1 MKITKVDEMIYNDH
15 ENYKEYLTLKSKTA
29 KVELDKLKPRISK
42 EKKRLKQIVEKYE
55 GLIVDLILVGEEYK
69 KDIQIVSSE
78 YSYRRK
84 INSLLKKHGYL
95 SVAWE
100 GDDDVYTTWVY
111 SDDFEDTVDPNDPY
125 CDSHYCDSYEEAYG
139 RCLDY
144 IKYHDKSVTK
154 AWASV
159 GFNYIDDKGDR

>member
-1 MKITKVDEMIYNDH
+1 MKRTKVDEMILNDH

-29 KVELDKLKPRISK
+29 KVELDKLKPRISR
-42 EKKRLKQIVEKYE
+42 EKKRLKQIVEKYQS
-55 GLIVDLILVGEEYK
+55 LINELTDVGKEYE

-84 INSLLKKHGYL
+84 INGLLKKHGYL

-100 GDDDVYTTWVY
+100 GDEDVYTTWVY
-111 SDDFEDTVDPNDPY
+111 SDDFEDAVDPNDPWS
-125 CDSHYCDSYEEAYG
+125 DEHYCDSYEEAYG

-144 IKYHDKSVTK
+144 IKYHNKSVTK

-159 GFNYIDDKGDR
+159 GFNYIDEKGDR

>member
-1 MKITKVDEMIYNDH
+1 MSERTKVDEMILNDH

-29 KVELDKLKPRISK
+29 KVKLDKLKPRISWKKK
-42 EKKRLKQIVEKYE
+42 ELIKIIEKYQNQIDE
-55 GLIVDLILVGEEYK
+55 LINVSKEYE
-69 KDIQIVSSE
+69 KDVQTVASE

-84 INSLLKKHGYL
+84 INGLLKKHGYL

-111 SDDFEDTVDPNDPY
+111 SDDFEDTVDHNDPWS
-125 CDSHYCDSYEEAYG
+125 DEHYCDSYEEAYG

-144 IKYHDKSVTK
+144 IKYHN
-154 AWASV
+154 
-159 GFNYIDDKGDR
+159 GEGE

>member
-29 KVELDKLKPRISK
+29 KVKLDKLKPRISR

-95 SVAWE
+95 DVLWD

-111 SDDFEDTVDPNDPY
+111 SADFDGEKDYEGDPWSDH
-125 CDSHYCDSYEEAYG
+125 HYCDSYEEAYD
-139 RCLDY
+139 RCVEY
-144 IKYHDKSVTK
+144 IEYH
-154 AWASV
+154 
-159 GFNYIDDKGDR
+159 KGTPNFGVLGLGAKHGEGE

>member
-29 KVELDKLKPRISK
+29 KVELDKLKTRISR
-42 EKKRLKQIVEKYE
+42 EKKWLKLVIEKRENQIDKLKLFKTECE
-55 GLIVDLILVGEEYK
+55 Q
-69 KDIQIVSSE
+69 DIKFVSTE

-95 SVAWE
+95 SVAWD

-111 SDDFEDTVDPNDPY
+111 SSDFEDTVDPNDPF
-125 CDSHYCDSYEEAYG
+125 CDSHFCDSYEEAYD

-144 IKYHDKSVTK
+144 IKYHN
-154 AWASV
+154 
-159 GFNYIDDKGDR
+159 GEGE

>member
-1 MKITKVDEMIYNDH
+1 MERTKVDEMILNDH

-29 KVELDKLKPRISK
+29 KVKLDKLKPRISWKKK
-42 EKKRLKQIVEKYE
+42 ELIKIIEKYQNQIDE
-55 GLIVDLILVGEEYK
+55 LINVSKEYE
-69 KDIQIVSSE
+69 KDIQIVASE

-84 INSLLKKHGYL
+84 INGLLKKHGYL
-95 SVAWE
+95 SVAWD

-111 SDDFEDTVDPNDPY
+111 SNDFEDSEDPNDPWG
-125 CDSHYCDSYEEAYG
+125 DEHYCDSYEEAYG

-144 IKYHDKSVTK
+144 IKYHNKSVTK

-159 GFNYIDDKGDR
+159 GFNYIDEKGDR